1 MPIVNAH
8 IYIFPYAQMNKK
20 QLGMFRSEISQ
31 TKQTF
36 EAVFQQDTYIVV
48 HGLTQSKVDSVVIL
62 FTASCL
68 LLHGLSTTNSTK
80 CGFVS
85 MNLDKPSLAHHVNA
99 TLFHIIHA

>member
-1 MPIVNAH
+1 
-8 IYIFPYAQMNKK
+8 MNKK
-20 QLGMFRSEISQ
+20 QLGMLRSEISQ

>member
-1 MPIVNAH
+1 
-8 IYIFPYAQMNKK
+8 MNKK
-20 QLGMFRSEISQ
+20 QLGMLRSEISQ

-36 EAVFQQDTYIVV
+36 EAVFQQDTYIV

-68 LLHGLSTTNSTK
+68 LLHGLSTTSSTK

-85 MNLDKPSLAHHVNA
+85 TNHDKPSLAHHVNA